1 MKKAEKLDSDE
12 NSTHA
17 KNRHYS
23 TGGSVVTADIVMKA
37 NHKILNRFWESRRF
51 LRRGRRIS
59 SPTGSNPCPNESPYC
74 QLRFERRITSV
85 GRKLPEIQHSS
96 TGQHM

>member
-37 NHKILNRFWESRRF
+37 NHKSRRRF
-51 LRRGRRIS
+51 LRCERRIL
-59 SPTGSNPCPNESPYC
+59 SPTGSNPCQNESPH
-74 QLRFERRITSV
+74 QLS
-85 GRKLPEIQHSS
+85 
-96 TGQHM
+96 